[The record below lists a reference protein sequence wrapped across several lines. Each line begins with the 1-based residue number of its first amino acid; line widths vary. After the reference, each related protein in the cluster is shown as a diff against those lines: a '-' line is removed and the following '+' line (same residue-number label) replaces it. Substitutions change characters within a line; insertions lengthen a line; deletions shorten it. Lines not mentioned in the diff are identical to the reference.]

1 MQPAFRSKFFNAKFV
16 SMAIPVLAILIALL
30 VGGLLIAFAGINP
43 MKAYG
48 YMIKGS
54 LGNTYGIGETL
65 SRFIP
70 LLFCALG
77 FSFAFKSGVYNAG
90 AEGQLYM
97 GALGA
102 LLAGAYVKGLPAI
115 IHIPLVLFCGFVAG
129 AIWCY
134 IAGFLRIKFGSNELI
149 NTLMLNYIALYL
161 VDLLLKGILK
171 DPGSVNDQ
179 SRVIGET
186 AKLSYIMPGTRL
198 HSGLFIALL
207 AAYFFYYFFWRTP
220 QGYQLRTI
228 GTNPKAAVYAGM
240 NIFTGTSLAFIISG
254 GLAGLGGA
262 VELMGS
268 QHRLMMGFSPGYG
281 FDGIGAAVMG
291 RHSAGGIVLT
301 SLLFAIIRVGAGA
314 MQRGVGVPFPLLS
327 VIQGLIIIMIIASSY
342 LTEKLSANV
351 IGGRA

>member
-1 MQPAFRSKFFNAKFV
+1 MQPAFRNRQYNANLV
-16 SMAIPVLAILIALL
+16 SVAIPFLAIFIALL
-30 VGGLLIAFAGINP
+30 VGGILIAFAGVNP
-43 MKAYG
+43 WEAYG
-48 YMIKGS
+48 FMIKGA
-54 LGNTYGIGETL
+54 LGNLYGIGETL

-77 FSFAFKSGVYNAG
+77 FSFAFKSGVYNTG

-102 LLAGAYVKGLPAI
+102 LLAGIYIKGLPGI
-115 IHIPLVLFCGFVAG
+115 IHIPLVLICGCVAG

-134 IAGFLRIKFGSNELI
+134 IAGFLKIKLGANELI
-149 NTLMLNYIALYL
+149 NTMMLNYIALLL
-161 VDLLLKGILK
+161 VELLLKGVLK
-171 DPGSVNDQ
+171 DPGSMNDQ
-179 SRVIGET
+179 SQLIADT
-186 AKLSYIMPGTRL
+186 AQLTYIVPGTRL
-198 HSGLFIALL
+198 HSGFFIALL
-207 AAYFFYYFFWRTP
+207 AAYFFYYFLWRTP

-228 GTNPKAAVYAGM
+228 GTNSKAAVYAGM

-291 RHSAGGIVLT
+291 RHNPWGIVLT

-342 LTEKLSANV
+342 LTEKLSAKV